1 MTMTT
6 EQRDTRRASRIL
18 IIEDEPGLAESV
30 RYALESEG
38 FDVNVASGGV
48 SGLDAAR
55 RNSPDL
61 VVLDLMLPEMS
72 GLDVCRQI
80 RLSSDVPIIMLTAKD
95 SEADKVTG
103 LELGADDYL
112 TKPFSM
118 RELVARIRAHLRRAA
133 KSGVLADTNEVLRG
147 GPIELDIDAHVTRV
161 GEDVVELRPKEFELL
176 ESLMR
181 RKNRLAARH
190 TLIDEVWGP
199 SYFGDT
205 KTLDVHIK
213 RLREKL
219 ETDSSNPKHIVTVR
233 GLGYKFVDE

>member
-1 MTMTT
+1 MTT
-6 EQRDTRRASRIL
+6 ATDRRAHRVL
-18 IIEDEPGLAESV
+18 IVEDEPGLAESV
-30 RYALESEG
+30 RYALETEG
-38 FDVNVASGGV
+38 FEVSTATTGL
-48 SGLDAAR
+48 SGLEMAR
-55 RNSPDL
+55 RSAPDIVL
-61 VVLDLMLPEMS
+61 LDLMLPEMS

-80 RLSSDVPIIMLTAKD
+80 RSSSDVPIIMLTAKD
-95 SEADKVTG
+95 SEADKVSG
-103 LELGADDYL
+103 LELGADDYM

-118 RELVARIRAHLRRAA
+118 RELIARVRAHLRRAA
-133 KSGVLADTNEVLRG
+133 KTGLLAESNEVLRG
-147 GPIELDIDAHVTRV
+147 GPIELDIDAHVARV
-161 GEDVVELRPKEFELL
+161 AGEEVELRPKEFELL

-190 TLIDEVWGP
+190 ALIDEVWGP

-219 ETDSSNPKHIVTVR
+219 ETDSSNPEHIVTVR